1 MLELIVK
8 GLILWVYDM
17 ILECVGFIGN
27 LLLEVFSMDTSY
39 FVSHVPVVLEMQK
52 ILIAWA
58 GRSCSAILRF
68 RRCAP

>member
-52 ILIAWA
+52 
-58 GRSCSAILRF
+58 S
-68 RRCAP
+68 

>member
-27 LLLEVFSMDTSY
+27 LLLEVFSMDIGS
-39 FVSHVPVVLEMQK
+39 PQK
-52 ILIAWA
+52 GPCALYIL
-58 GRSCSAILRF
+58 
-68 RRCAP
+68 

>member
-17 ILECVGFIGN
+17 ILECVG
-27 LLLEVFSMDTSY
+27 
-39 FVSHVPVVLEMQK
+39 
-52 ILIAWA
+52 
-58 GRSCSAILRF
+58 RSCSAILRF